1 MMKKFNSSFCQK
13 KPDIS
18 YPCRWEYRVIG
29 EDRQTLT
36 EVIFDACAPAIPDIE
51 LSNVSSR
58 GRYYSLNATLTVDN
72 EEMRLI
78 IFERIQIHPAVKMVI

>member
-1 MMKKFNSSFCQK
+1 MMKKFN
-13 KPDIS
+13 IS

-51 LSNVSSR
+51 LSNISSR

>member
-1 MMKKFNSSFCQK
+1 MMKNFNSSFCQK

-51 LSNVSSR
+51 LSNTSSS